1 MLLAVLLA
9 ALAAVGTRAQSAS
22 PLPSRT
28 GLPYKITTL
37 AGTAATQTSGDGGLA
52 TPASFNAPQGIA
64 ADSAGVI
71 YVSEKNGHRVR
82 RIDPAGNIR
91 TWVGLVPLPFPGA
104 SNAGAGAEG
113 GASAAAC
120 SWLHAPSASMYC
132 ANT

>member
-28 GLPYKITTL
+28 GLPYKIIKI

-52 TPASFNAPQGIA
+52 TQASFNEPQGIA
-64 ADSAGVI
+64 ADSAGMI
-71 YVSEKNGHRVR
+71 YVSEKDGHRVR

-91 TWVGLVPLPFPGA
+91 TWVGTVALPGV
-104 SNAGAGAEG
+104 AGIGAEG
-113 GASAAAC
+113 GG
-120 SWLHAPSASMYC
+120 
-132 ANT
+132 